1 MFIVI
6 TKYLRWANLRER
18 QRQKGKGKERELK
31 GNQGFLKTQQT
42 QDLLL
47 LHFLTV

>member
-1 MFIVI
+1 L
-6 TKYLRWANLRER
+6 TEARTTDPL
-18 QRQKGKGKERELK
+18 GKGKERELK